1 MAVVA
6 AFILNAV
13 TIRGGPAMVSPDMAF
28 DDKVHAA
35 DTKRFRQK
43 CRLFRRRTTIP
54 SSHVD
59 INARFDFIAEAVRAL
74 RMFPSEVVNAQTCCR
89 NDLAPRSAASW
100 RQKTDL
106 KFDGSIALENNNQ
119 IVHAISMLLEMGVV
133 DEHELVRSQS

>member
-43 CRLFRRRTTIP
+43 YRLFRRRTTIP
-54 SSHVD
+54 SSYVD

-74 RMFPSEVVNAQTCCR
+74 RMFPSEVVNAPTCCR
-89 NDLAPRSAASW
+89 NDLASRSAASW
-100 RQKTDL
+100 RQKI
-106 KFDGSIALENNNQ
+106 DGSITLENNNQ